1 MFSFVCLITEEQNA
15 SQQQPQLDAKTIQ
28 NIIQNNQQPVGQPVK
43 PQPQENNST
52 HQNISQISQ
61 QPSKSA
67 QQFNDNVQNAGQ
79 KNQNLTK
86 DFKVTPSQ
94 TSTPKQNVNPVN
106 NFKSI

>member
-15 SQQQPQLDAKTIQ
+15 SQQQPQLDAKTVQ
-28 NIIQNNQQPVGQPVK
+28 NIIQNNQQSGRPVK
-43 PQPQENNST
+43 PQTQENNNT

-86 DFKVTPSQ
+86 RSTYPKHKNLKYLNTA
-94 TSTPKQNVNPVN
+94 TSC
-106 NFKSI
+106 